1 MNKVFLIGN
10 LTRDPEMR
18 TTPNGFSVCSFG
30 LAVNRRRKVE
40 GQPDVDFF
48 NVSAWRQL
56 GENCA
61 RYLQKG
67 RKVCV
72 VGAVQIRTYDA
83 QDGTKRTVVDVEAD
97 DVEFMPSSAGEP
109 RAAGGPSLSA
119 PAAPSGGM
127 PMETG
132 FTQVDED
139 ELPF

>member
-1 MNKVFLIGN
+1 MNKIVLIGN

-18 TTPNGFSVCSFG
+18 TTPNGYSVCSFG

-61 RYLQKG
+61 KYLLKG
-67 RKVCV
+67 SKACV
-72 VGAVQIRTYDA
+72 VGRVQIRTYDA

-97 DVEFMPSSAGEP
+97 DVEFLPSPSQEA
-109 RAAGGPSLSA
+109 RHAAGPSMPP
-119 PAAPSGGM
+119 PAQGGAA
-127 PMETG
+127 MESG